1 VSVGGSD
8 VVLVASTSTNASYF
22 ADYPLDVV
30 VKPDERLQ
38 QEQNRA
44 VVLLTTKVV
53 TLACCMR

>member
-1 VSVGGSD
+1 VSVGGLD

-22 ADYPLDVV
+22 ADYLLDVV

-38 QEQNRA
+38 QEQNR
-44 VVLLTTKVV
+44 VIVMLTTKVV